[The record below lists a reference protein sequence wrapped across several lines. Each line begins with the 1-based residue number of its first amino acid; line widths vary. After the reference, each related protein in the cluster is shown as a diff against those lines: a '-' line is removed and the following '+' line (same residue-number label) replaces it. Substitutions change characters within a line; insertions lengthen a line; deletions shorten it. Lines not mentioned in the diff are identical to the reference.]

1 MKRLLFG
8 ISLLIYTIT
17 GVYAQ
22 TAISPRVAI
31 TGFNVTYGMPSIR
44 TITPLSETAHY
55 PNSIAFTQGFDL
67 DSIIDEIQYFDGLGR
82 PMQIVQREMSPDKY
96 QNNFQPGFEGYLNKD
111 LVIHQEYDAC
121 GRQSTVWLPTVSS
134 YGGAFIPLDILKENS
149 KNLYQDSAY
158 SRPVYEASPLNRVS
172 EQYGPGK
179 RWYENEKSVKTEYL
193 TNKGTSGELS
203 CIWFTVDGQGMNT
216 TLIKKGYY
224 SDAQLYVT
232 KMTNEEG
239 SISYEFKD
247 KLGQVLLTRQIN
259 TNSELFD
266 TYYVYDDLG
275 NLSFVIPPIAS
286 EIATKGNLSAENLDL
301 YGYQYKYDKRK
312 RCVQKQLPGAKYIS
326 YIYDKADRLI
336 FTQDGEQRRDN
347 KNEWLFSLTDAFG
360 RNVLTGICKDTDITN
375 EKYENLLLEAE
386 AKDDGTY
393 RGYNLL
399 VNGQKTSLTS
409 VKVLTVNYY
418 DNYNFLGKHTP
429 NWQFTPKDGYGVRF
443 TGDNKGY
450 ETKGLLTGTSVTLL
464 DGSDTFLHSVSYYD
478 NRGRVVQTI
487 SSNHL
492 EGEDKTW
499 FAYNYI
505 NQVTGQQ
512 HLHTAKGKDSQTE
525 LYTYAYD
532 LKGRLLKTGY
542 KLNNLTEIVLAENT
556 YNKFG
561 QLESSTPASAPNLKT
576 AYKYNIRSWTETI
589 TNNHFKQKLDYD
601 FSGNIHKMAWEQ
613 NARNRSY
620 TFEYDKIS
628 RLTGAVYKGAAN
640 EDYSSGY
647 SYDKHGNMKT
657 LSRKGYIPET
667 SKYGE
672 IDNLTMDHRGN
683 QLISTT
689 QFGATI
695 LDASY
700 PQFISYNDQSG
711 DMYAYNNNG
720 AMIEDHTK
728 GMAVSYNLMNQPLE
742 IEFNNTST
750 KARNKYIYTAA
761 GSKLK
766 VTYLEA
772 IERQQAPLRG
782 ATLNEDELTQ
792 VKTIDYVSNKI
803 YEDGVLSKILLGSG
817 YYDTQ
822 DKKYYFYVQDHL
834 GNNRV
839 VADTKGNVVQSTE
852 YYPFGLQ
859 FADGTGQEKQAYKYN
874 GKEFDQMHG
883 LNWYDYSARQY
894 DPVVPYLP
902 TMDPLSEKKYWSS
915 PYAYCL
921 NNPLRFID
929 PDGMDEWEINKRG
942 MIVNHITTDQHD
954 AFFMVDTDGA
964 RIDGQSISF
973 EYGTV
978 SQSTGI
984 FSYETGKGIHNSEY
998 NVYKINGDEN
1008 ATKLFKF
1015 AATNTDVEWGLM
1027 RFNEGD
1033 QRLNYVTTSFNE
1045 RFEEGS
1051 VGLLNDNRYIQDQV
1065 LREHIHSHPINVP
1078 YPSGLPGT
1086 DEYEIVAGD
1095 VGLARNQT
1103 DWANYKSYPIP
1114 EFSIW
1119 VKPTKTKVPYS
1130 ANSVM
1135 TDFNQYM
1142 K

>member
-1 MKRLLFG
+1 MKRLLFC

-17 GVYAQ
+17 GLNAQ
-22 TAISPRVAI
+22 APSLRSI
-31 TGFNVTYGMPSIR
+31 TVGYNITYGMPSIR
-44 TITPLSETAHY
+44 TITPLSETAFHKTEIPQY
-55 PNSIAFTQGFDL
+55 SYFDI
-67 DSIIDEIQYFDGLGR
+67 DSIMDEIQYFDGLGR
-82 PMQIVQREMSPDKY
+82 PMQVVQRAMSP
-96 QNNFQPGFEGYLNKD
+96 ESYLPYEAAEFREHKD

-134 YGGAFIPLDILKENS
+134 YGGSFIPRDIIKENA

-179 RWYENEKSVKTEYL
+179 RWYNSGKSVKTEYL

-203 CIWFTVDGQGMNT
+203 CIWFAVDGQGMNT
-216 TLIKKGYY
+216 TLNKKGYY
-224 SDAQLYVT
+224 SDAELYVT

-259 TNSELFD
+259 NNSELFD
-266 TYYVYDDLG
+266 TYYVYDNFG
-275 NLSFVIPPIAS
+275 NLSFVIPPIIS

-312 RCVQKQLPGAKYIS
+312 RCVQKKLPGAKYIS

-336 FTQDGEQRRDN
+336 FTQDGEQRRDD

-393 RGYNLL
+393 NGYNLL
-399 VNGQKTSLTS
+399 VNGQKTSFTG
-409 VKVLTVNYY
+409 VKLLTVNYY
-418 DNYNFLGKHTP
+418 DNYNFLGKYTP
-429 NWQFTPKDGYGVRF
+429 NWPFTAKDGYGVHF
-443 TGDNKGY
+443 TGNNKGY
-450 ETKGLLTGTSVTLL
+450 ETKGLLTGTSVALL

-478 NRGRVVQTI
+478 NRGRVVQVI

-512 HLHTAKGKDSQTE
+512 HLHTAKGKDSQAE
-525 LYTYAYD
+525 LYTYTYD

-542 KLNNLTEIVLAENT
+542 KLNNLAEIVLAENT
-556 YNKFG
+556 YTKFG

-576 AYKYNIRSWTETI
+576 AYKYNIRSWTEAI
-589 TNNHFKQKLDYD
+589 TNNLFKQELDYD

-620 TFEYDKIS
+620 TFEYDKLS

-647 SYDKHGNMKT
+647 SYDKHGNMET

-667 SKYGE
+667 GKYGE
-672 IDNLTMDHRGN
+672 IDNLTMKHRGN

-700 PQFISYNDQSG
+700 PQFISYNTQSG
-711 DMYAYNNNG
+711 DMYAYNDNG
-720 AMIEDHTK
+720 AMTEDHTK

-750 KARNKYIYTAA
+750 QARNKYIYTAT

-772 IERQQAPLRG
+772 IERQQTPLRG
-782 ATLNEDELTQ
+782 ATLNEDELTE
-792 VKTIDYVSNKI
+792 VRTIDYVSNKI
-803 YEDGVLSKILLGSG
+803 YEDGVLSKILLGNG

-834 GNNRV
+834 GNNRI
-839 VADTKGNVVQSTE
+839 VADTEGSVVQSTE

-859 FADGTGQEKQAYKYN
+859 YADGTGQEKQAYKYN

-894 DPVVPYLP
+894 DPEVPHLP

-978 SQSTGI
+978 NQSTGI
-984 FSYETGKGIHNSEY
+984 FSYQTSKGIQNSEY
-998 NVYKINGDEN
+998 NVFQIKGDEN
-1008 ATKLFKF
+1008 ATELFKF
-1015 AATNTDVEWGLM
+1015 AATNTDVEW
-1027 RFNEGD
+1027 R
-1033 QRLNYVTTSFNE
+1033 
-1045 RFEEGS
+1045 
-1051 VGLLNDNRYIQDQV
+1051 
-1065 LREHIHSHPINVP
+1065 
-1078 YPSGLPGT
+1078 
-1086 DEYEIVAGD
+1086 
-1095 VGLARNQT
+1095 LAR
-1103 DWANYKSYPIP
+1103 SFGG
-1114 EFSIW
+1114 ELL
-1119 VKPTKTKVPYS
+1119 
-1130 ANSVM
+1130 
-1135 TDFNQYM
+1135 
-1142 K
+1142 